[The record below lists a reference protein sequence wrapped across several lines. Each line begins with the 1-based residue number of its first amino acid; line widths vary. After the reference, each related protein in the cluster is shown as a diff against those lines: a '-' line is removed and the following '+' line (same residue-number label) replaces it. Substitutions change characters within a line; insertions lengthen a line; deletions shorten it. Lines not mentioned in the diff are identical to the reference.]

1 MVHDSP
7 FSATN
12 HRGVL
17 IPKTSD
23 INLTYAKYVLEPIF
37 RELKK
42 GREGENGENEYTS
55 LPPFMIKGISVPFP
69 VDDNGNI
76 SLAAQKEIAN
86 KYLMLEQC
94 KKEMSEKFNTL
105 IMQKIKL

>member
-37 RELKK
+37 RELKRDVRVK
-42 GREGENGENEYTS
+42 MVKTS
-55 LPPFMIKGISVPFP
+55 THRYHHL
-69 VDDNGNI
+69 
-76 SLAAQKEIAN
+76 
-86 KYLMLEQC
+86 
-94 KKEMSEKFNTL
+94 
-105 IMQKIKL
+105 

>member
-1 MVHDSP
+1 M
-7 FSATN
+7 
-12 HRGVL
+12 L

-94 KKEMSEKFNTL
+94 KKRCPKSL
-105 IMQKIKL
+105 IPLLCKR

>member
-1 MVHDSP
+1 
-7 FSATN
+7 
-12 HRGVL
+12 
-17 IPKTSD
+17 
-23 INLTYAKYVLEPIF
+23 
-37 RELKK
+37 
-42 GREGENGENEYTS
+42 
-55 LPPFMIKGISVPFP
+55 MIKGIGVPFP